1 MGNFKPNSSFRGNR
15 PQGQRPVAAGPRPT
29 PAAAPRPAALP
40 SIRPAAPTTARPAPA
55 AAARP
60 APMATPRPAAVGQG
74 ANGAKPPMG
83 GQGRGPRPAGA
94 GGQGRGGNRHRGGF
108 RQGRAPRPE
117 SASDGLPANTPIIP
131 SPKDDNVRVIVLGG
145 LEEVGRNCT
154 LIEYKD
160 DIILIDM
167 GLQFP
172 DEDMPGVDYIIPN
185 MSYLKGKEKNV
196 RGVIITHGH
205 YDHIGAIPHVV
216 PNIGNPTV
224 YALPVAAG
232 IIKKR
237 QTDFPESKVNVKP
250 ITIDST
256 LQLGVFKVHFFHI
269 NHNIPDSAGIV
280 IETPG
285 GTICHTGDWKFDY
298 HPVGTVPADFHKIA
312 QVGMNGVALLM
323 GDSTNADR
331 GGHQK
336 SEKVIGDEL
345 EGIIGKA
352 KGRIIVGTFA
362 SLLSRVKQIMEISE
376 RNGRKIALDGY
387 SMKTNVE
394 IAKELGY
401 INVSQ
406 KTIIPIEQVN
416 DYPDEKI
423 TIICTGAQGEK
434 RAAMARI
441 ANDEHR
447 YVKIDR
453 NDTIIFS
460 SSVIPGNEA
469 TVQRLKDTLYRKRAR
484 VIHKDIM
491 DVHAGGHAMKE
502 DIKLMLSLFK
512 PQYYMPIEGNHFLL
526 RENAEVAYSMDYSE
540 ERVFVADNGQ
550 MVELWKDA
558 RGTPQAKLTNQKVPT
573 DYVFVDGLGVGDVS
587 QVVLRDRQA
596 LAEDGMLVVI
606 AQFDKKTGQ
615 LVNSPDIVS
624 RGFVHMK
631 DNKDFIAQTRQHMQK
646 VLKDSNPQSPLD
658 PDAIKGLIRD
668 ELGKYLFTKTERRPM
683 ILPVLIEV

>member
-1 MGNFKPNSSFRGNR
+1 MGEAVKTTTYAS
-15 PQGQRPVAAGPRPT
+15 PT
-29 PAAAPRPAALP
+29 GE
-40 SIRPAAPTTARPAPA
+40 
-55 AAARP
+55 
-60 APMATPRPAAVGQG
+60 V
-74 ANGAKPPMG
+74 
-83 GQGRGPRPAGA
+83 
-94 GGQGRGGNRHRGGF
+94 
-108 RQGRAPRPE
+108 
-117 SASDGLPANTPIIP
+117 
-131 SPKDDNVRVIVLGG
+131 VRVIVLGG

-154 LIEYKD
+154 LIEYKN
-160 DIILIDM
+160 DIIFVDM

-185 MSYLKGKEKNV
+185 MTYLKGKEQNV
-196 RGVIITHGH
+196 RGIIITHGH
-205 YDHIGAIPHVV
+205 YDHIGAIPHVMA
-216 PNIGNPTV
+216 NIGNPTV

-237 QTDFPESKVNVKP
+237 QTDFPESKVTVKP
-250 ITIDST
+250 ITIET
-256 LQLGVFKVHFFHI
+256 ELQLGVFKVHFFHI

-280 IETPG
+280 IETPA

-312 QVGMNGVALLM
+312 RVGMAGVSLLM

-331 GGHQK
+331 EGHQK
-336 SEKVIGDEL
+336 SERGIGIEL
-345 EGIIGKA
+345 QGIIEKA
-352 KGRIIVGTFA
+352 PGRVIIGTFA

-376 RNGRKIALDGY
+376 ACGRKIALDGY

-401 INVSQ
+401 IKVNQ
-406 KTIIPIEQVN
+406 KSIIPIEEAN
-416 DYPDEKI
+416 EHPPEKI

-447 YVKIDR
+447 FIKVDPT
-453 NDTIIFS
+453 DTIIFS

-512 PQYYMPIEGNHFLL
+512 PKYYMPIEGNHFLL
-526 RENAEVAYSMDYSE
+526 RENAEVAYSMNVPE
-540 ERVFVADNGQ
+540 QNVFVADNGQ
-550 MVELWKDA
+550 IIEMWKDA
-558 RGTPQAKLTNQKVPT
+558 KGESMAKMTTDKVPT

-587 QVVLRDRQA
+587 KVVLRDRQA
-596 LAEDGMLVVI
+596 LAEDGMVVVI
-606 AQFDKKTGQ
+606 AQFNKKEGT
-615 LVNSPDIVS
+615 LVSAPDIVS
-624 RGFVHMK
+624 RGFVQMK
-631 DNKDFIAQTRQHMQK
+631 DNKEFIQATRLHLEA
-646 VLKDSNPQSPLD
+646 VLKKTQTASPID
-658 PDAIKGLIRD
+658 PDHIKNTIRD
-668 ELGKYLFTKTERRPM
+668 ELGKYLFQKTERRPM

>member
-1 MGNFKPNSSFRGNR
+1 MGNFKPNAARGDRGQNNRRPPRGPFRPPASARGGATAGERTNA
-15 PQGQRPVAAGPRPT
+15 PQGETVKTTTYASPT
-29 PAAAPRPAALP
+29 GE
-40 SIRPAAPTTARPAPA
+40 
-55 AAARP
+55 
-60 APMATPRPAAVGQG
+60 V
-74 ANGAKPPMG
+74 
-83 GQGRGPRPAGA
+83 
-94 GGQGRGGNRHRGGF
+94 
-108 RQGRAPRPE
+108 
-117 SASDGLPANTPIIP
+117 
-131 SPKDDNVRVIVLGG
+131 VRVIVLGG

-154 LIEYKD
+154 LIEYKN
-160 DIILIDM
+160 DIIFVDM

-185 MSYLKGKEKNV
+185 MAYLKGKEQNV
-196 RGVIITHGH
+196 RGIIITHGH
-205 YDHIGAIPHVV
+205 YDHIGAIPHVMSS
-216 PNIGNPTV
+216 IGNPTV

-237 QTDFPESKVNVKP
+237 QTDFPESKVTVKP
-250 ITIDST
+250 ITIESE
-256 LQLGVFKVHFFHI
+256 LQLGAFKVHFFHI

-280 IETPG
+280 IETPA

-312 QVGMNGVALLM
+312 RVGMAGVALLM

-331 GGHQK
+331 AGHQK
-336 SEKVIGDEL
+336 SEKGIGEEL
-345 EGIIGKA
+345 QGIIEKA
-352 KGRIIVGTFA
+352 KGRVIIGTFA

-376 RNGRKIALDGY
+376 AQGRKIALDGY

-401 INVSQ
+401 IKVNQ
-406 KTIIPIEQVN
+406 KSIIPIEEVN
-416 DYPDEKI
+416 DYPPEKI

-447 YVKIDR
+447 FVKVDPT
-453 NDTIIFS
+453 DTIIFS

-512 PQYYMPIEGNHFLL
+512 PKYYMPIEGNHFLL
-526 RENAEVAYSMDYSE
+526 RENAEVAYSMHWPE
-540 ERVFVADNGQ
+540 QNVFVADNGQ
-550 MVELWKDA
+550 IIEMWKDA
-558 RGTPQAKLTNQKVPT
+558 KGVTQAKMTPTKVPT

-596 LAEDGMLVVI
+596 LAEDGMVVVI
-606 AQFDKKTGQ
+606 AQFDKKGGN
-615 LVNSPDIVS
+615 LISAPDIVS
-624 RGFVHMK
+624 RGFVQMK
-631 DNKDFIAQTRQHMQK
+631 DNKEFIQATRLHLEQT
-646 VLKDSNPQSPLD
+646 LKKTHTAAPID
-658 PDAIKGLIRD
+658 PDHIKNTIRD
-668 ELGKYLFTKTERRPM
+668 ELGKYLFQKTERRPM

>member
-1 MGNFKPNSSFRGNR
+1 MGNFKPANFGKPSQPPAGIQPSVSKPIPTQPKSL
-15 PQGQRPVAAGPRPT
+15 PQGAPSQSGNKQGGHKPKFNRRGPPRDRNRGPNMNSRPSAGT
-29 PAAAPRPAALP
+29 PLLHKVPQSDGTLYP
-40 SIRPAAPTTARPAPA
+40 APT
-55 AAARP
+55 
-60 APMATPRPAAVGQG
+60 
-74 ANGAKPPMG
+74 
-83 GQGRGPRPAGA
+83 
-94 GGQGRGGNRHRGGF
+94 
-108 RQGRAPRPE
+108 
-117 SASDGLPANTPIIP
+117 
-131 SPKDDNVRVIVLGG
+131 DDKVRIIVLGG

-205 YDHIGAIPHVV
+205 YDHIGAIPHTV
-216 PNIGNPTV
+216 PFIGNPTV
-224 YALPVAAG
+224 YALPIAAG

-237 QTDFPESKVNVKP
+237 QVDFPEATVNVKT
-250 ITIDST
+250 INIDSE
-256 LQLGVFKVHFFHI
+256 LQLGALKVHFFHI

-298 HPVGTVPADFHKIA
+298 HPVGTAPADFHKIA
-312 QVGMNGVALLM
+312 RVGMAGVSLLM

-331 GGHQK
+331 HGHQV
-336 SEKVIGDEL
+336 SERVIGEEL
-345 EGIIGKA
+345 RTILEKA
-352 KGRIIVGTFA
+352 PGRVIVGTFA

-376 RNGRKIALDGY
+376 SLGRKVALEGY
-387 SMKTNVE
+387 SMKTNTE
-394 IAKELGY
+394 IARELGY
-401 INVSQ
+401 IHINPKS
-406 KTIIPIEQVN
+406 IIPIEN
-416 DYPDEKI
+416 ARDYPDNKI

-434 RAAMARI
+434 RAALARI

-447 YVKIDR
+447 YIKIER
-453 NDTIIFS
+453 GDTIIFS

-469 TVQRLKDTLYRKRAR
+469 SVQRLKDTFYRKRAR
-484 VIHKDIM
+484 VIHKDLM
-491 DVHAGGHAMKE
+491 DVHAGGHAKKE

-512 PQYYMPIEGNHFLL
+512 PKYYMPIEGNHFLL
-526 RENAEVAYSMDYSE
+526 RENAEVAYSMGYKEDDVY
-540 ERVFVADNGQ
+540 VADNGQ
-550 MVELWKDA
+550 ILEMWKENGVSTVKMLKD
-558 RGTPQAKLTNQKVPT
+558 KVPT

-596 LAEDGMLVVI
+596 LAEDGMVVVI
-606 AQFDKKTGQ
+606 AQIEKKTGA
-615 LVNSPDIVS
+615 LITTPDIVS

-631 DNKDFIAQTRQHMQK
+631 DNKEFIATARKHLEK
-646 VLKDSNPQSPLD
+646 VLQDKSPKTPID
-658 PDAIKGLIRD
+658 PDSVKETIKD
-668 ELGKYLFTKTERRPM
+668 ELGKFLFQKTERRPM

>member
-1 MGNFKPNSSFRGNR
+1 MGNFKPNTFRGGDRNR
-15 PQGQRPVAAGPRPT
+15 RPRGPFRPNGR
-29 PAAAPRPAALP
+29 RP
-40 SIRPAAPTTARPAPA
+40 
-55 AAARP
+55 
-60 APMATPRPAAVGQG
+60 
-74 ANGAKPPMG
+74 ANGASTDAIQP
-83 GQGRGPRPAGA
+83 QTTTYS
-94 GGQGRGGNRHRGGF
+94 
-108 RQGRAPRPE
+108 APNG
-117 SASDGLPANTPIIP
+117 DV
-131 SPKDDNVRVIVLGG
+131 VRVIVLGG

-154 LIEYKD
+154 LIEYKN
-160 DIILIDM
+160 DIIFVDM

-172 DEDMPGVDYIIPN
+172 DEEMPGVDYIIPN

-196 RGVIITHGH
+196 RGIIITHGH

-216 PNIGNPTV
+216 PQIGNPTV

-250 ITIDST
+250 ITIDTELT
-256 LQLGVFKVHFFHI
+256 LGAFKVHFFHI

-280 IETPG
+280 IETPA

-312 QVGMNGVALLM
+312 RVGMSGVALLM

-331 GGHQK
+331 AGHQK
-336 SEKVIGDEL
+336 SEKGIGEEL
-345 EGIIGKA
+345 ANIIEKA
-352 KGRIIVGTFA
+352 KGRVIVGTFA
-362 SLLSRVKQIMEISE
+362 SLLSRVKQLMEISE
-376 RNGRKIALDGY
+376 ANGRKIALDGY

-401 INVSQ
+401 IKVNQ
-406 KTIIPIEQVN
+406 KSIIPIEEVN
-416 DYPDEKI
+416 DYPPEKI

-447 YVKIDR
+447 YVKV
-453 NDTIIFS
+453 NKTDTIIFS

-512 PQYYMPIEGNHFLL
+512 PKYYMPIEGNHFLL
-526 RENAEVAYSMDYSE
+526 RENAEVAYSMNLPE
-540 ERVFVADNGQ
+540 QNVFVADNGQ
-550 MVELWKDA
+550 IIEMWKDA
-558 RGTPQAKLTNQKVPT
+558 KGETQMRMTPEKVPS
-573 DYVFVDGLGVGDVS
+573 DYVFVDGLGVGDIS

-596 LAEDGMLVVI
+596 LAEDGMVVVI
-606 AQFDKKTGQ
+606 AQFEKKSGVLITA
-615 LVNSPDIVS
+615 PDIVS

-631 DNKDFIAQTRQHMQK
+631 DNKELIAAARAHLEK
-646 VLKDSNPQSPLD
+646 VLKDTNPKTPLD
-658 PDAIKGLIRD
+658 PDAVKNTIRD
-668 ELGKYLFTKTERRPM
+668 ELGQFLFTKTERRPM

>member
-1 MGNFKPNSSFRGNR
+1 MGNFKPNTFRGGDRNR
-15 PQGQRPVAAGPRPT
+15 RPRGPFRPDGR
-29 PAAAPRPAALP
+29 RPAQG
-40 SIRPAAPTTARPAPA
+40 APA
-55 AAARP
+55 DAQP
-60 APMATPRPAAVGQG
+60 QTTTYSAP
-74 ANGAKPPMG
+74 NG
-83 GQGRGPRPAGA
+83 
-94 GGQGRGGNRHRGGF
+94 
-108 RQGRAPRPE
+108 
-117 SASDGLPANTPIIP
+117 DV
-131 SPKDDNVRVIVLGG
+131 VRVIVLGG

-154 LIEYKD
+154 LIEYKN
-160 DIILIDM
+160 DIIFVDM

-172 DEDMPGVDYIIPN
+172 DEEMPGVDYIIPN

-196 RGVIITHGH
+196 RGIIITHGH

-216 PNIGNPTV
+216 PQIGNPTV

-250 ITIDST
+250 ITIDT
-256 LQLGVFKVHFFHI
+256 ELMLGAFKVHFFHI

-280 IETPG
+280 IETPA

-312 QVGMNGVALLM
+312 RVGMNGVALLM

-331 GGHQK
+331 AGHQK
-336 SEKVIGDEL
+336 SEKGIGEEL
-345 EGIIGKA
+345 TNIIEKA
-352 KGRIIVGTFA
+352 KGRVIVGTFA
-362 SLLSRVKQIMEISE
+362 SLLSRVKQLMEISE
-376 RNGRKIALDGY
+376 ANGRKIALDGY

-401 INVSQ
+401 IKVNQ
-406 KTIIPIEQVN
+406 KSIIPIEEVN
-416 DYPDEKI
+416 DYPPEKI

-447 YVKIDR
+447 YVKVDKT
-453 NDTIIFS
+453 DTIIFS

-512 PQYYMPIEGNHFLL
+512 PKYYMPIEGNHFLL
-526 RENAEVAYSMDYSE
+526 RENAEVAYSMQLAE
-540 ERVFVADNGQ
+540 QNVFVADNGQ
-550 MVELWKDA
+550 VIEMWKDA
-558 RGTPQAKLTNQKVPT
+558 KGETQMRMTPEKVPS
-573 DYVFVDGLGVGDVS
+573 DYVFVDGLGVGDIS

-596 LAEDGMLVVI
+596 LAEDGMVVVI
-606 AQFDKKTGQ
+606 AQFEKKNGHLITA
-615 LVNSPDIVS
+615 PDIVS

-631 DNKDFIAQTRQHMQK
+631 DNKELIAAARTHLEG
-646 VLKDSNPQSPLD
+646 VLKDKSAKAPLD
-658 PDAIKGLIRD
+658 PDAVKNSIRD
-668 ELGKYLFTKTERRPM
+668 ELGQFLFTKTERRPM